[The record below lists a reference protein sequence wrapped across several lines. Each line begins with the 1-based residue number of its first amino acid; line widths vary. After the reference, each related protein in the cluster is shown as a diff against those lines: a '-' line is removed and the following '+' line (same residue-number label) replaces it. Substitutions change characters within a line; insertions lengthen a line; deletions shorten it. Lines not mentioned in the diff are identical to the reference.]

1 MLYIKMWKWIVLLFC
16 GIIIKVHGYSNG
28 VFPEACESMA
38 PNHIFRG
45 KPFSPQTNGNPPF
58 QITIIENNPEGPITV
73 ILEGQKGETFR
84 GFMLE
89 ARIPGE
95 NHAVGK
101 FIKLEPDQTTLMTCS
116 GLEDSAAS
124 QSLNHKKHSLR
135 INWTAGA
142 ETTRNIQ
149 FRATFL
155 KDFSTFWV
163 NVTKDLS
170 LTTTTTESA
179 TPTTTTTESATPTTT
194 TTESATPTTTTTE
207 SATPTTTTTESAT
220 TTTTTESATLTT
232 TTTDS
237 ATPTT
242 PTTESATP
250 TTTTPSTTPTT
261 TTTESATPTT
271 TTTESATTT
280 TSTES
285 ATITVARTTPT
296 ITSITPNSTSTES
309 ATPTNTTPTTTL
321 TTTTPSTTTPTIAPN
336 STTAKS
342 ATPTTSTAP
351 STTVATSMPDPT
363 VTGTHSHQSIHVHW
377 ETSVLLMTGDCI
389 VEAVK
394 VGISNIFTVLC
405 AGDLA
410 FRRLYKVSKFLTFTL
425 CVILEVVSVVLL
437 CLRDPINVTLV
448 ALVSSVMLINCI
460 ELVLACLPIGPSHEL
475 KEICDLS
482 DKVCCF
488 IHTFLTVTVIFF
500 GAWQIENC
508 RNNIIES
515 WLLKVLIVLTVWIFL
530 NAIFVFIFSIH
541 KKAILGKCKMGN
553 NKKQQR
559 AKNLSTPRVIVCA
572 VFLLFDVGTAAF
584 LVAVI
589 AGILVCPQG

>member
-220 TTTTTESATLTT
+220 PTTTTTESATTTTTTESATLTT

-285 ATITVARTTPT
+285 ATITV
-296 ITSITPNSTSTES
+296 
-309 ATPTNTTPTTTL
+309 
-321 TTTTPSTTTPTIAPN
+321 
-336 STTAKS
+336 
-342 ATPTTSTAP
+342 
-351 STTVATSMPDPT
+351 
-363 VTGTHSHQSIHVHW
+363 